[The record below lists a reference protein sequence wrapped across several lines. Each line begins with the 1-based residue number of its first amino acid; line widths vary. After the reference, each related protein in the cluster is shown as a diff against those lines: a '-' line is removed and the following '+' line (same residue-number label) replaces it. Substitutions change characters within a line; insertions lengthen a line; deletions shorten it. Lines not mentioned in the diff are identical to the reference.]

1 MTEQDKAKKQG
12 PALANL
18 CCTFIINIIMLI
30 FFGIYAFDNPE
41 KGTECYVGEVFG
53 IGVQVSH
60 FSSIFFGDY

>member
-53 IGVQVSH
+53 KVDAYPFTSL
-60 FSSIFFGDY
+60 FFGDY